1 MTTGS
6 RGSAINRRD
15 FSTARADAFTGSER
29 EEKASTRSGR
39 NDRSCTR
46 AIVRT
51 WGAACCAP
59 TQKMMAKGQRDL
71 QLGGSAERALAK
83 DLALGESG
91 LNWRARARQ
100 GGALSNWPVS
110 QEMWARFMPMA
121 LRPGARAKA
130 GPQR

>member
-1 MTTGS
+1 MRGMGRLGATPDDNKFS
-6 RGSAINRRD
+6 RLRDQSKSD

-39 NDRSCTR
+39 NDRSRTR

-51 WGAACCAP
+51 WGAACCGP

-71 QLGGSAERALAK
+71 QLGRSAERALAN

-91 LNWRARARQ
+91 LNWRTRAT
-100 GGALSNWPVS
+100 
-110 QEMWARFMPMA
+110 
-121 LRPGARAKA
+121 
-130 GPQR
+130 